1 MDLVDIILDERMTDL
16 IIDGSIVAAVCL
28 GKNSAAKELIESR
41 ERSNLRNWVYVGQ
54 IIEIYELL
62 IGDIKAQDKYQS
74 KGVDKDKLAILN
86 RYFLWLSALAEDGN
100 TLHDSDPIAVALG
113 QAAGRFGENV
123 KVLTE
128 DASRLRRGA
137 PFIDMK
143 TAWRNSSLESV
154 IPFIDLRAQQDRI
167 RPSLE
172 SLMQKVLNHG
182 RYVNGP
188 EIDELESVL
197 SKFVGVK
204 HCVCVSSGT
213 DALLIALMS
222 LGIGCGDE
230 VVTTT
235 FSFIATCEAILLT
248 GAVPI
253 FVDVDHRT
261 GNIDPEQLEA
271 RITNRTRAIL
281 PVSLYGQTANI
292 RRINEIA
299 TVYRLPVIEDAAQSF
314 GSSHYGVRSCGLTTI
329 GCTSFFPAKTLG
341 AYGDSG
347 ACFTNDSKIAETM
360 RELINHGQ
368 RKRYEHV
375 RVGINGRM
383 DSLQAAVLLAKFG
396 IFEWELKN
404 RQIVADRYTNMM
416 DSLER
421 KNKLKLPYIERGNY
435 SAWSQYT
442 IQVGDRESLR
452 QALIKAGIPSAIH
465 YPQALPDQPV
475 LQLPTSEFPI
485 SKELAQTVLSLPM
498 HPYIKLN
505 DQRRIVDTISRAL
518 N

>member
-1 MDLVDIILDERMTDL
+1 MTDL
-16 IIDGSIVAAVCL
+16 IIDASIVADVCL
-28 GKNSAAKELIESR
+28 GTNSEAAELIESR
-41 ERSNLRNWVYVGQ
+41 ESSHLRNWIYVGQ
-54 IIEIYELL
+54 KVEIYELL
-62 IGDIKAQDKYQS
+62 IDDIRMQDKYQS

-86 RYFLWLSALAEDGN
+86 RYFLWLAALAEDGN
-100 TLHDSDPIAVALG
+100 TLHDSDPIAAALG
-113 QAAGRFGENV
+113 QAAARLGDNI

-128 DASRLRRGA
+128 NASRLQRGA
-137 PFIDMK
+137 PFVDMK
-143 TAWRNSSLESV
+143 TAWKNSSVEPV

-197 SKFVGVK
+197 AKFVGVK

-261 GNIDPEQLEA
+261 GNMDPEKLEA
-271 RITNRTRAIL
+271 QITSRTRAIL

-292 RRINEIA
+292 SRINEIA
-299 TVYRLPVIEDAAQSF
+299 AVYRLPVIEDAAQSF
-314 GSSHYGVRSCGLTTI
+314 GSSHHGVRSCGLTTI

-347 ACFTNDSKIAETM
+347 ACFTDDLNLAKAM

-368 RKRYEHV
+368 RKRFLFFHT
-375 RVGINGRM
+375 
-383 DSLQAAVLLAKFG
+383 L
-396 IFEWELKN
+396 
-404 RQIVADRYTNMM
+404 IV
-416 DSLER
+416 
-421 KNKLKLPYIERGNY
+421 
-435 SAWSQYT
+435 
-442 IQVGDRESLR
+442 
-452 QALIKAGIPSAIH
+452 
-465 YPQALPDQPV
+465 
-475 LQLPTSEFPI
+475 
-485 SKELAQTVLSLPM
+485 
-498 HPYIKLN
+498 
-505 DQRRIVDTISRAL
+505 
-518 N
+518 